1 MEHDHDS
8 EDPLS
13 SFRDDTGFESE
24 LSAEV
29 EELLHAHALL
39 LFDFDGVLMGVPA
52 STVDAVIGWRTPS
65 RLPCATVGIA
75 GVVQDRGRVVTVLE
89 SPLAT
94 SAPPSGAT
102 PHRLIVCKTKKG
114 FVGIPA
120 EATRA
125 VGTVYLAIEP
135 ISGEPIDSSE
145 GPLTVVDPTYLVER
159 CLGHPKSARVS
170 L

>member
-1 MEHDHDS
+1 MDHDHDS
-8 EDPLS
+8 GDPLS
-13 SFRDDTGFESE
+13 SFRGDTGFESE

-29 EELLHAHALL
+29 DELLHAHALL
-39 LFDFDGVLMGVPA
+39 LFDFEGVLMAVPA
-52 STVDAVIGWRTPS
+52 GAVDAVIGWRTPA
-65 RLPCATVGIA
+65 RLPCATAGIA

-89 SPLAT
+89 SPLT
-94 SAPPSGAT
+94 ISAPPDRAT
-102 PHRLIVCKTKKG
+102 PHRLIVCKTPKG

-135 ISGEPIDSSE
+135 ISGEPVDSSE
-145 GPLTVVDPTYLVER
+145 GPLTVVDPTHLVER
-159 CLGHPKSARVS
+159 CLGHSASTRVN